1 MSEHAVTAGERPHGD
16 AHGGG
21 PAAGQDHVAP
31 VGLYLAVFA
40 ALMVLTVATVAAS
53 RVDLGALNTPVA
65 LGIAVAKA
73 ALVVL
78 FFMHVRWSP
87 RLIALVFVASLFWLF
102 HMLAGT
108 AADYLSRRETDPRL
122 THPVGQREPGP

>member
-1 MSEHAVTAGERPHGD
+1 MSGHAAHGTD
-16 AHGGG
+16 AHGHDQGH
-21 PAAGQDHVAP
+21 DHVVP

-53 RVDLGALNTPVA
+53 RVDLGVMNTPVA
-65 LGIAVAKA
+65 LAIAIVKA

-87 RLIALVFVASLFWLF
+87 RLLGLVFAASLFWLF
-102 HMLAGT
+102 HLLAGT
-108 AADYLSRRETDPRL
+108 AADYLSRTDMDPRPR
-122 THPVGQREPGP
+122 HPVGGGAPAP